1 MLTTVSSSEGEHAML
16 LARVLLPPR
25 LKVNLANGGIHSVCQ
40 TGTRL
45 PKTMDDKIIR
55 LAHAATDENDLNDQ
69 REHAALF
76 KLKEESKPRR
86 RRR

>member
-1 MLTTVSSSEGEHAML
+1 
-16 LARVLLPPR
+16 
-25 LKVNLANGGIHSVCQ
+25 
-40 TGTRL
+40 
-45 PKTMDDKIIR
+45 MDDKIIR